1 MRKLAKLRLPP
12 IAVDDRTEKISLTIS
27 CALKREMEQFG
38 TFFTETTGQT
48 PTSFNAVAI
57 GILAGYLRGNAGFQQ
72 WLKSQGSMADRL
84 KSNLS
89 PKTIHSIS

>member
-1 MRKLAKLRLPP
+1 MRKPAKPRLPP

-57 GILAGYLRGNAGFQQ
+57 GILAGYLSGHTNFQK
-72 WLKSQGSMADRL
+72 WIKGCTKHAS
-84 KSNLS
+84 
-89 PKTIHSIS
+89 